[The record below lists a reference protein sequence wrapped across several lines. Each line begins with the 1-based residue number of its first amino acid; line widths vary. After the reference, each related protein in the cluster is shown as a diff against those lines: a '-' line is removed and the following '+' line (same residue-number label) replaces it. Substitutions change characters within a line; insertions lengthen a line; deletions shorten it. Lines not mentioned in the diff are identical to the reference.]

1 MCINNCCS
9 FRLPLLCRCVA
20 PGPAFT
26 QLTPQQSM
34 IVLYNLTT
42 LCSDLDPQ
50 VSTHS
55 ATSMVTRIR
64 LAKNIKKWILD
75 FLRRS
80 LQLWLETLAITSTP
94 QLFRHWEM
102 KPLVCQLGSSP
113 RSNLR
118 TCWMS
123 SAWWAV
129 CRAGTKAKPTPSSA
143 CCCRQGLCRWRPTL
157 LALFWNLIE

>member
-1 MCINNCCS
+1 MDISTLINSNKFNYKRWYFTINMCINNCCS

-64 LAKNIKKWILD
+64 LAKNIKK
-75 FLRRS
+75 
-80 LQLWLETLAITSTP
+80 
-94 QLFRHWEM
+94 
-102 KPLVCQLGSSP
+102 
-113 RSNLR
+113 
-118 TCWMS
+118 
-123 SAWWAV
+123 
-129 CRAGTKAKPTPSSA
+129 
-143 CCCRQGLCRWRPTL
+143 
-157 LALFWNLIE
+157 